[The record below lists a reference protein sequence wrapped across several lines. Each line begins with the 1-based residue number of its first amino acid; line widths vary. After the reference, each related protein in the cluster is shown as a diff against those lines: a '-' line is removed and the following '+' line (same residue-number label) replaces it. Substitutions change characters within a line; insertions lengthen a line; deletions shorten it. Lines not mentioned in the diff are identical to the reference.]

1 MSYSEA
7 LSARLVPRWEPV
19 SRNQLLVVLLFCFFI
34 HQWRKVLRKIAA
46 KTFVWPSWRL
56 WSIIFLSGG
65 LSFMFL
71 SSVCSQGSCNHGD
84 KCCYSHDPERTKE
97 EKMEW
102 FHQLFYFF
110 LKIFLFVDFDWPSA
124 AWMKWEWRC
133 SQIAFQREQKPWQL
147 LIYRT
152 LFSFIPELL
161 FFCLFQSNKVVTPTL
176 LALFRSTF
184 NVSSRQFWDVHYK
197 LLKYSGWITQNCI

>member
-56 WSIIFLSGG
+56 WSIIFLSRG

-102 FHQLFYFF
+102 FHQLFFFFFKYFY
-110 LKIFLFVDFDWPSA
+110 LWTLTGRVQPGWSENDA
-124 AWMKWEWRC
+124 AVGLH
-133 SQIAFQREQKPWQL
+133 FNG
-147 LIYRT
+147 
-152 LFSFIPELL
+152 
-161 FFCLFQSNKVVTPTL
+161 NKNPD
-176 LALFRSTF
+176 S
-184 NVSSRQFWDVHYK
+184 
-197 LLKYSGWITQNCI
+197 C

>member
-19 SRNQLLVVLLFCFFI
+19 SRNQLLVVLLFFFFI

>member
-7 LSARLVPRWEPV
+7 LSARLVSRWEPV
-19 SRNQLLVVLLFCFFI
+19 SRNQLLVVLLFFFFNPSVKKSVAKNRSQNFRLAVVETVI
-34 HQWRKVLRKIAA
+34 YHLPLWR
-46 KTFVWPSWRL
+46 FVIYVSVVCLFSGKLQPRRQMLLLPRPGANKGRENGMIPSVIL
-56 WSIIFLSGG
+56 
-65 LSFMFL
+65 
-71 SSVCSQGSCNHGD
+71 
-84 KCCYSHDPERTKE
+84 
-97 EKMEW
+97 
-102 FHQLFYFF
+102 FF
-110 LKIFLFVDFDWPSA
+110 LIFLFVDFDWPSA

-147 LIYRT
+147 LTYRT

>member
-19 SRNQLLVVLLFCFFI
+19 SRNQLLVVLLFFFFI

-133 SQIAFQREQKPWQL
+133 SQIVFQWEQKPWQL
-147 LIYRT
+147 LTYRT

-161 FFCLFQSNKVVTPTL
+161 FFFCLFQSNKVVTPTL
-176 LALFRSTF
+176 
-184 NVSSRQFWDVHYK
+184 QFWDVHYK

>member
-19 SRNQLLVVLLFCFFI
+19 SRNQLLVVLLFVFFI

-133 SQIAFQREQKPWQL
+133 SQIVFQREQKPWQL